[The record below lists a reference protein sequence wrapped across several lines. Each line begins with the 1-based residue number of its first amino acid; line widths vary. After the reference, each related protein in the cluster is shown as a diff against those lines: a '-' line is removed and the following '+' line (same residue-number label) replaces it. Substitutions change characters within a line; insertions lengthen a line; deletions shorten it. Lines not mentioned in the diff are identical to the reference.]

1 MTEWN
6 PEHDLAALLDGLT
19 EELLTAAD
27 HEVTPYLS
35 ETGDDAVEAM
45 RRLVAAADADF
56 VVLPVCGF
64 VTQGLR
70 DFITRNQ

>member
-1 MTEWN
+1 MTDWN
-6 PEHDLAALLDGLT
+6 SERELAALLDGLT

-27 HEVTPYLS
+27 HEVAPYLS

-45 RRLVAAADADF
+45 RRLVAAADADS
-56 VVLPVCGF
+56 VVLPVSGS

-70 DFITRNQ
+70 DFMTRNQ

>member
-1 MTEWN
+1 MTAWN
-6 PEHDLAALLDGLT
+6 PEHELAALLDGLT

-35 ETGDDAVEAM
+35 QTGDDAVEAM

-56 VVLPVCGF
+56 VVLPVSQF
-64 VTQGLR
+64 IAQGLR
-70 DFITRNQ
+70 DFMTRNQ